1 MNEPKPPPLLTPL
14 MQFLRDVQRS
24 YVWYRDNVGNPDYD
38 PPLPKLVKQGP
49 NNFIVTEH
57 GERYKRALLR
67 KNGIVTVGRP
77 RKDGPPP
84 HETSPP
90 GKIPAE

>member
-1 MNEPKPPPLLTPL
+1 MTEQKPPPLLTPL
-14 MQFLRDVQRS
+14 QEFLSDVRRS
-24 YVWYRDNVGNPDYD
+24 YIWFRDNVNNPDYD

-67 KNGIVTVGRP
+67 KAGIPTAGRP
-77 RKDGPPP
+77 RKDI

-90 GKIPAE
+90 ADAAE